1 MRWNRRRALT
11 RAPMNGGR
19 KVLNPD
25 REFFKHHGFCIRR
38 GVFAAESL
46 KDMALEF
53 VSGLR
58 GQRLFSSAGI
68 IGKLVTSGTLL
79 EIANEFAPDEVRPTR
94 VILFDKSPERNWSVG
109 WHQDRTIA
117 VAKRSAVDGYSV
129 WSKKGGEWHVE
140 PPFQVIEQT
149 ITLRLSVDPTTE
161 HNGALE
167 VIPGSHLEGRLNNEQ
182 TKSLAH
188 KNEPDVIETGEGDV
202 VILSS
207 AVIHRSRPS
216 KANSRRR
223 VLQIDYS
230 WAKLPPPLEW
240 AFQ

>member
-1 MRWNRRRALT
+1 
-11 RAPMNGGR
+11 MNGGR
-19 KVLNPD
+19 EPLNVD
-25 REFFKHHGFCIRR
+25 QEFFTDHGFCIRR

-46 KDMALEF
+46 KDVALEF
-53 VSGLR
+53 VSGLP
-58 GQRLFSSAGI
+58 GQRFFSSHGI
-68 IGKLVTSGTLL
+68 IGKLASSGELL
-79 EIANEFAPDEVRPTR
+79 DIANEFAVRDVRPTR

-117 VAKRSAVDGYSV
+117 AAKRCDIEGYSV

-140 PPFQVIEQT
+140 PPFKIIEQS
-149 ITLRLSVDPTTE
+149 ISLRLSVDPTTK

-167 VIPGSHLEGRLNNEQ
+167 VIPGSHLAGRLDDDQ
-182 TKSLAH
+182 TKTLAQ

-202 VILSS
+202 VILAS
-207 AVIHRSRPS
+207 AAIHRSRPS
-216 KANSRRR
+216 KTNSRRR

-230 WAKLPPPLEW
+230 WANLPPPLEW